1 MTCDYRQTSDFQQML
16 KRLSISN
23 YALIDQLEIDFEQGL
38 TIITGETGA
47 GKSII
52 LGALSLILGERA
64 DSSSIRDKERK
75 TVVEAIFD
83 ISDYNLEPFF
93 NDNDIDYYDGEL
105 IARREIN
112 PNGRSRAFV
121 NDGVVGL
128 STLKELMTRLVD
140 IHSQHSNMLLSR
152 PSFQLSILDNIAGHQ
167 NELNTYSDLYAN
179 YRAIERT
186 LNDLRENYERNRSEE
201 DYLRFQL
208 NQLQETN
215 LKPDEDE
222 ELEQQQRRLA
232 NATSLKEDLWKVI
245 NILNGEEHSLLDQL
259 QDVNHT
265 LEAAEENLEEV
276 AGMSERV
283 GNALIDLKDI
293 AQSIS
298 SIEEGLNNDPAA
310 LQQVEERL
318 NAIYSL
324 ERKHNVKTVNELLK
338 VQEEYMHRLDAIDCS
353 EERIE
358 AMQDQLD
365 KERSEAE
372 HLAHIISENRKKA
385 ASDFMAMLLPLAQNL
400 GMKNLQFHIDF
411 KPVELNASGCDGVD
425 FLFAFN
431 KNQVLMPDKDTAS
444 GGEISRLMLCIKS
457 VIAQSMNLPTII
469 FDEVDTGVSGEIAHK
484 IGDMM
489 GEIAQRIQV
498 IAITH
503 LPQVAA
509 HGNSHLRVFKTDT
522 ATQTVTSVE
531 RLNDEEH
538 VTEIARML
546 SGSEVNQAALDNARA
561 LINSNK

>member
-1 MTCDYRQTSDFQQML
+1 ML

-23 YALIDQLEIDFEQGL
+23 YALIDQIEILFDQGL

-64 DSSSIRDKERK
+64 DSSSIRNKERK
-75 TVVEAIFD
+75 TVVEAVFD
-83 ISDYNLEPFF
+83 IKDYNLKSFF
-93 NDNDIDYYDGEL
+93 QENDIDYYEDEL

-128 STLKELMTRLVD
+128 ATLKELMTRLVD

-152 PSFQLSILDNIAGHQ
+152 PSFQLSILDNIAGHYDDLNSYSDIYNNYRDTERKL
-167 NELNTYSDLYAN
+167 NELRDN
-179 YRAIERT
+179 Y
-186 LNDLRENYERNRSEE
+186 DRNHSEE

-215 LKPDEDE
+215 LKPGEDE

-245 NILNGEEHSLLDQL
+245 NILNGEEQSLLDQL
-259 QDVNHT
+259 QDVHHS
-265 LEAAEENLEEV
+265 LAVAEENLEEV

-283 GNALIDLKDI
+283 ANSLIDLKDI

-298 SIEEGLNNDPAA
+298 SIEENLNNDPAA
-310 LQQVEERL
+310 LQQVEDRL

-324 ERKHNVKTVNELLK
+324 ERKHNVKTVNELLELQAQY
-338 VQEEYMHRLDAIDCS
+338 QERLEAIDCS
-353 EERIE
+353 EERIN
-358 AMQDQLD
+358 AMQQQLD
-365 KERSEAE
+365 GQRSEALK
-372 HLAHIISENRKKA
+372 LAQVISERRKKA
-385 ASDFMAMLLPLAQNL
+385 AAEFSTKLIPLAQNL
-400 GMKNLQFHIDF
+400 GMKNLQFHVDF
-411 KPVELNASGCDGVD
+411 KNVEINASGCDNVD

-431 KNQVLMPDKDTAS
+431 KNQALMPVKETAS

-457 VIAQSMNLPTII
+457 VIAQSMSLPTII

-489 GEIAQRIQV
+489 GDIAHHIQV
-498 IAITH
+498 VAITH

-509 HGNSHLRVFKTDT
+509 HSNSHLRVFKTDT

-561 LINSNK
+561 LINDKP

>member
-1 MTCDYRQTSDFQQML
+1 ML

-64 DSSSIRDKERK
+64 DSTSIRDKERK
-75 TVVEAIFD
+75 TVVEATFSIE
-83 ISDYNLEPFF
+83 DYNLEVFF
-93 NDNDIDYYDGEL
+93 RDNDLDYFDDEL
-105 IARREIN
+105 IVRREIN

-121 NDGVVGL
+121 NDGVVAL

-152 PSFQLSILDNIAGHQ
+152 PAFQLSILDNIAGDDV
-167 NELNTYSDLYAN
+167 ELNDYRGLYNEYKATEHQLQELRDN
-179 YRAIERT
+179 Y
-186 LNDLRENYERNRSEE
+186 DRNRSEE

-208 NQLQETN
+208 GQLQETN
-215 LKPDEDE
+215 LRHDEDE

-245 NILNGEEHSLLDQL
+245 NTLNSEDNSVLDQL
-259 QDVNHT
+259 QEVRST
-265 LEAAEENLEEV
+265 LATAEQNLDEI

-283 GNALIDLKDI
+283 SNALIDLKDI
-293 AQSIS
+293 AQSVGA
-298 SIEEGLNNDPAA
+298 IEESLNSDPAA

-318 NAIYSL
+318 NTIYSL
-324 ERKHNVKTVNELLK
+324 ERKHNAKTVNELLK
-338 VQEEYMHRLDAIDCS
+338 LQEDYEQRLAAIDSS
-353 EERIE
+353 EERITQIQE
-358 AMQDQLD
+358 MLESQHSAALQLA
-365 KERSEAE
+365 RT
-372 HLAHIISENRKKA
+372 ISDHRKKA
-385 ASDFMAMLLPLAQNL
+385 AGEFAATLQPLAQNL

-411 KPVELNASGCDGVD
+411 KPVALNANGCDSVE

-431 KNQVLMPDKDTAS
+431 KNQELMPVKDTAS

-457 VIAQSMNLPTII
+457 VIARSMNLPTII

-489 GEIAQRIQV
+489 GEISHKIQV

-509 HGNSHLRVFKTDT
+509 HGDSHLRVFKTDT
-522 ATQTVTSVE
+522 ATQTVTSVQ
-531 RLNDEEH
+531 RLSDEEH

-546 SGSEVNQAALDNARA
+546 SGSELNQAAIDNARA
-561 LINSNK
+561 LINNSN